1 MSSYWYSELTPHV
14 LFIVA
19 SEQMH
24 DLQIFFPCCWFSF
37 LISLLFS
44 RCWFSCCFIKLS
56 FKEPTSRIWHS
67 TVSQATT
74 WDDIPNWSTGSSHS
88 FPIFC
93 LACCCCPWEGGRWCP
108 KYLGTCHPC
117 GKPRWDSCLLFSV
130 THTWFF
136 WAFGERPSRWD
147 ILPIWK
153 ILLSFSLSV
162 TPPFE

>member
-1 MSSYWYSELTPHV
+1 M

-44 RCWFSCCFIKLS
+44 CCWFSCCFVKLS
-56 FKEPTSRIWHS
+56 FKEPTSRIWHR

-88 FPIFC
+88 YPIFC

-117 GKPRWDSCLLFSV
+117 GKPRWDSYLLFSV

-136 WAFGERPSRWD
+136 WAFGERTSRWD